1 MYCIYLAT
9 EHLRLLGIAL
19 GVAISLLELVL
30 TVYSGLG
37 DSDAA
42 VVSFTHPSIHPE
54 DFARLL
60 DAKGIAVRTGHH
72 CAQPLMSR
80 LGISGTIRASF
91 YLYNDQSDADDVLEV
106 TKLIVELKS

>member
-1 MYCIYLAT
+1 M
-9 EHLRLLGIAL
+9 RLLGIARD
-19 GVAISLLELVL
+19 VAKSLQEMGM

-91 YLYNDQSDADDVLEV
+91 YLYNDQSDADELLEV
-106 TKLIVELKS
+106 TKLIVERMS